1 MNRSGRFLNR
11 SGRPTSFAPVLA
23 RSGRRRPTADG
34 RKRGNGQKAVSRSLF
49 KPLQTRS
56 MAKPDTE
63 KPAPSSENE
72 SVIRLR
78 GKTVEWRGKPEF
90 RHPVDIRIKK
100 NAKKHD
106 TRSVH
111 AAVNTPGGKLVAFYR
126 GRVLPC
132 SSGLTKISGKWFITI
147 PGCRGLYVLDSQI
160 TEDWSWERYLK
171 EGAVAGF
178 FNSSQPFACQ
188 CKDPRRRGVGNS
200 FDAYMQPCLLPSWS
214 ALASSSCGITRGSR
228 ARVAAHRDPQKPSA
242 RKTGG

>member
-1 MNRSGRFLNR
+1 
-11 SGRPTSFAPVLA
+11 
-23 RSGRRRPTADG
+23 
-34 RKRGNGQKAVSRSLF
+34 
-49 KPLQTRS
+49 

-78 GKTVEWRGKPEF
+78 GKTVEWRGKPEI
-90 RHPVDIRIKK
+90 RYPVDIRIKK

-132 SSGLTKISGKWFITI
+132 SSGLTKISGKWFITL

-178 FNSSQPFACQ
+178 FNSSQPFAC
-188 CKDPRRRGVGNS
+188 KDPRHRGVGNPL
-200 FDAYMQPCLLPSWS
+200 DANCRLVWYKESYGPEDTLGPYVYA
-214 ALASSSCGITRGSR
+214 ALFTTEPVR
-228 ARVAAHRDPQKPSA
+228 AGKQFLWNYPWV
-242 RKTGG
+242 

>member
-1 MNRSGRFLNR
+1 M
-11 SGRPTSFAPVLA
+11 P
-23 RSGRRRPTADG
+23 
-34 RKRGNGQKAVSRSLF
+34 
-49 KPLQTRS
+49 
-56 MAKPDTE
+56 KPDTE

-90 RHPVDIRIKK
+90 RYPVDIRIKK

-132 SSGLTKISGKWFITI
+132 SSCLTKISGKWFITL

-178 FNSSQPFACQ
+178 FNSSQPFAC
-188 CKDPRRRGVGNS
+188 KDPRRRGVGNP
-200 FDAYMQPCLLPSWS
+200 FDAYMQPCLLPSRS